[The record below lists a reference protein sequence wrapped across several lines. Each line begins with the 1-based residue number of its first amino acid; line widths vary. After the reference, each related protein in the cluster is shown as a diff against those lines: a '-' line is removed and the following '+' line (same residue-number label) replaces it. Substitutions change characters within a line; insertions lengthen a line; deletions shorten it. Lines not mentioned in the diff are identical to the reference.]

1 MSSALTRPVCDA
13 KARKNYAGTSPITRA
28 SGTRKVVL
36 ARYARNR
43 RLGDA
48 LQQWAFCCLR
58 GSPGARAYYQALRD
72 GESVTKPRCDK

>member
-1 MSSALTRPVCDA
+1 V
-13 KARKNYAGTSPITRA
+13 TRA

-48 LQQWAFCCLR
+48 LHRWAFARCADHQEPAPTTWHSATAAPGTR
-58 GSPGARAYYQALRD
+58 PPSASSPTGSSASSTAA
-72 GESVTKPRCDK
+72 